1 MQELNRIKV
10 GEFSIDTAITLEE
23 LEKNSNDAKYIE
35 DKIVKIEDIF
45 KKCETITLN
54 SKDMGSF
61 FNGVKLRMKRQ
72 DGIYKIYNEEGIFIG
87 IGNVSMESLKRDVI
101 L

>member
-54 SKDMGSF
+54 S
-61 FNGVKLRMKRQ
+61 N
-72 DGIYKIYNEEGIFIG
+72 I
-87 IGNVSMESLKRDVI
+87 
-101 L
+101 